1 MLDVAPELRTA
12 KCPYCASP
20 QVVQRPPSHD
30 RPNPTFVLAFVI
42 PEARAKTIARDWVRG
57 RWFAP
62 SAFRD
67 AEIGD
72 TRGVYLPSF
81 LYTAS
86 AHTTFNASIGENYQ
100 EQETYTTTDS
110 EGKTVTRTRT
120 VTKTEWRSL
129 SGTHAEYVS
138 DIFVT
143 ASRGIPNEEL
153 DAIEPFDLRALHRYT
168 PKVVSGWIAEEPSLG
183 SEECMQL
190 AQQEALA
197 EIGRRLT
204 DFMPGD
210 SHRDLQYQT
219 VLRDQNA
226 VLTLVP
232 VWVLAVRY
240 AEDKP
245 VVRLLVNGQ
254 SGKLFGKRPISW
266 VKVTLFV
273 LTILALIAGVYFLFT
288 EVL

>member
-1 MLDVAPELRTA
+1 MLDVAPEHRTT

-20 QVVQRPPSHD
+20 QVVERPSSQD

-42 PEARAKTIARDWVRG
+42 PEARAKEIAEKWVRG
-57 RWFAP
+57 RWLAP

-67 AEIGD
+67 APIAD
-72 TRGVYLPSF
+72 TRGVYLPSY

-100 EQETYTTTDS
+100 ETETYTTTDS

-129 SGTHAEYVS
+129 SGSHAEYVS

-143 ASRGIPNEEL
+143 ASRGIPNAEL
-153 DAIEPFDLRALHRYT
+153 EAIEPFDLRALHRYT
-168 PKVVSGWIAEEPSLG
+168 PKVVSGWIAEEPSI
-183 SEECMQL
+183 SPEACMQE
-190 AQQEALA
+190 AQQEALT
-197 EIGRRLT
+197 EIGRRLSR
-204 DFMPGD
+204 FMPGD
-210 SHRDLQYQT
+210 SHRGLQYQT
-219 VLRDQNA
+219 VLREQNA

-240 AEDKP
+240 AEDESP
-245 VVRLLVNGQ
+245 VRLLVNGQ
-254 SGKLFGKRPISW
+254 TGKLYGDRPLSW
-266 VKVTLFV
+266 VKVTLLV
-273 LTILALIAGVYFLFT
+273 LLAIALVVGGYFLLA
-288 EVL
+288 EAL

>member
-1 MLDVAPELRTA
+1 MLDVAPEHRTA

-20 QVVQRPPSHD
+20 QVVERPASPD
-30 RPNPTFVLAFVI
+30 RPNPTFVLAFVL
-42 PEARAKTIARDWVRG
+42 PEERAKTIARDWARG

-62 SAFRD
+62 TAFRH
-67 AEIGD
+67 APIGD
-72 TRGVYLPSF
+72 TRGVYLPSY

-86 AHTTFNASIGENYQ
+86 AHTTYNASIGENYT
-100 EQETYTTTDS
+100 ETETYTTTDS

-129 SGTHAEYVS
+129 SGSHSEYVS

-143 ASRGIPNEEL
+143 ASRGIPNAEL
-153 DAIEPFDLRALHRYT
+153 EAIEPFDLRALHRYT
-168 PKVVSGWIAEEPSLG
+168 PKVVSGWTAEEPSLG
-183 SEECMQL
+183 PDECMQL

-197 EIGRRLT
+197 EIGNRLGS
-204 DFMPGD
+204 FMPGD

-219 VLRDQNA
+219 VLREQNA

-240 AEDKP
+240 ADDKP

-254 SGKLFGKRPISW
+254 SGKIYGRRPLSWPKVILF
-266 VKVTLFV
+266 VVTLLV
-273 LTILALIAGVYFLFT
+273 LIVGLYFLFT